1 MSKELCLHSGGVTK
15 PLPRSNF
22 ASVYPAERGYRI
34 GTPHYERSA
43 SPQGGMELLTPRTSL
58 GETEAKLG
66 RGAQYCSYSSLSF
79 RINIIGMPELPEV
92 QTIVTDL
99 KRRIIGKKIADFWTD
114 TPRIIK
120 GFSPNDF
127 KREVVGFEIADVQR
141 RGKNILFYLEKTIRK
156 RKDKKIMLAH
166 QKMTGHFLIG
176 RWRIHPPK
184 FSEGKLRGVKRVDA
198 TVKGPIAS
206 DPYNQYIR
214 VIFRLDNGWELGLSD
229 LRKFARITVGPP
241 QKIEHSKE
249 IASLGPDALSPKFS
263 PKYLF
268 SVLQKRKKLI
278 KPILLE
284 QNVMA
289 GVGNIYADE
298 ALFLAKINPQRKA
311 AGVKRSEVERLV
323 KSIKKV
329 LQKSIRLKGTSVI
342 DYRDT
347 YGRRGKYDKVR
358 WVYDKEKLPCRICR
372 TLIKRVKIGQRS
384 SYFCPRCQK

>member
-1 MSKELCLHSGGVTK
+1 
-15 PLPRSNF
+15 
-22 ASVYPAERGYRI
+22 
-34 GTPHYERSA
+34 
-43 SPQGGMELLTPRTSL
+43 
-58 GETEAKLG
+58 
-66 RGAQYCSYSSLSF
+66 
-79 RINIIGMPELPEV
+79 MPELPEV
-92 QTIVTDL
+92 QTIVSDL
-99 KRRIIGKKIADFWTD
+99 KRRIVGEKIADFWTD

-120 GFSPNDF
+120 NFSPNNF
-127 KREVVGFEIADVQR
+127 KKEVIGFKIAEVRR
-141 RGKNILFYLEKTIRK
+141 RGKNILFYLEKTVRK

-176 RWRIHPPK
+176 RWRIRKISKNK
-184 FSEGKLRGVKRVDA
+184 FQIIPAVAGPVAEDKYNGYLRL
-198 TVKGPIAS
+198 
-206 DPYNQYIR
+206 
-214 VIFRLDNGWELGLSD
+214 IFKLDNGWELGLSD
-229 LRKFARITVGPP
+229 LRKFARITVGSPS
-241 QKIEHSKE
+241 KIEHSRE

-268 SVLQKRKKLI
+268 SLLQKRKKLI

-311 AGVKRSEVERLV
+311 ADLKRLEVERLV

-384 SYFCPRCQK
+384 SYFCPSCQK